1 MYSPLRGITAYLV
14 KGMKTNM
21 KVTYNSPEVKT
32 IDIEIVDYVLAD
44 SGVGGEG
51 QVEPGEGFGEE

>member
-1 MYSPLRGITAYLV
+1 
-14 KGMKTNM
+14 M